1 MAVFAAGARFT
12 VFLFPTMY
20 ILFRFTNVKGFLFS
34 SVITDSLGAMFSLWL
49 VKKEMKKLNRLI
61 KDEKKRKKIV

>member
-1 MAVFAAGARFT
+1 
-12 VFLFPTMY
+12 MY